1 MPPITIVF
9 FFSGIAVWAN
19 ALYFAGVGATPKE
32 GGSDPVKAVGWVTLA
47 AGVVDFVQAFDINSK
62 LLAGDASILLSG
74 LIAIYA
80 GFFTFLGITEVLGL
94 DLRPLGNVCVAVA
107 LVPLF
112 YLKFFSDIDSWMFQS
127 ILIVWAVV
135 FLGITATT
143 YGRLNPKILSALLF
157 VTAIYTFWTP
167 AVILA
172 LGKEI
177 P

>member
-9 FFSGIAVWAN
+9 FFTGIAVWAN
-19 ALYFAGVGATPKE
+19 AMYFLGIGATPKE
-32 GGSDPVKAVGWVTLA
+32 GGSDPLKAVGWVTLV
-47 AGVVDFVQAFDINSK
+47 AGIVDFVQAFDIMSNQ
-62 LLAGDASILLSG
+62 LAGDASILLSG
-74 LIAIYA
+74 LVAIYG

-94 DLRPLGNVCVAVA
+94 DLRPLGNVSVAVA

-112 YLKFFSDIDSWMFQS
+112 YWDFFTGSWMFQS
-127 ILIVWAVV
+127 ILVIWLVV

-143 YGRLNPKILSALLF
+143 YGRLNPKALSTLLF
-157 VTAIYTFWTP
+157 ITAIYTFWTP

-172 LGKEI
+172 LGREI